1 MTKKY
6 FLVILLFYISL
17 NSNLFAQEAL
27 KQGCYSLGGSITFQ
41 SSTNESPSYG
51 ETKNL
56 GFTFEPTLSYF
67 FVDNLS
73 TGLSIGYGYY
83 ETNMQNEKFISRPI
97 SIHPVIRYYFT
108 GGKFTPFLEAGYLYS
123 NDLSGNEDENSYS
136 FAGGINYFLS
146 KSVAL
151 EPYIEYQRS
160 IYINGDQKVDGFFI
174 GMRINY
180 FIVN

>member
-6 FLVILLFYISL
+6 FLVIILFSISL

-27 KQGCYSLGGSITFQ
+27 KKGCYSLGGSIEFQ
-41 SSTNESPSYG
+41 SSTNESQIG
-51 ETKNL
+51 DTKWL
-56 GFTFEPTLSYF
+56 AFTFQPTLSYF

-83 ETNMQNEKFISRPI
+83 ESTIWNDKSINRTISF
-97 SIHPVIRYYFT
+97 HPVIRYYFA
-108 GGKFTPFLEAGYLYS
+108 GGKFTPFLEAGYIYS
-123 NDLSGNEDENSYS
+123 NYLTGNEDANSFS
-136 FAGGINYFLS
+136 FASGINYFLS

-160 IYINGDQKVDGFFI
+160 IYIDGDQKVDGFFI

-180 FIVN
+180 FIIN